1 MSPTKLIQRIV
12 HPLSKEYITPCSRRF
27 CLCIE
32 YLNFST
38 KKDVQYYK
46 NCMINNLKDDD
57 RRHGLYS
64 FEAYGTNLNF
74 YSKNSL

>member
-1 MSPTKLIQRIV
+1 MSNLIQKII
-12 HPLSKEYITPCSRRF
+12 HPIAKENIMPCSRRF

-46 NCMINNLKDDD
+46 NCMINDLKNDDK
-57 RRHGLYS
+57 RHSLYT
-64 FEAYGTNLNF
+64 FDTYGTSRVYIN
-74 YSKNSL
+74 NSP

>member
-1 MSPTKLIQRIV
+1 MSNLIQKII
-12 HPLSKEYITPCSRRF
+12 HPIAKENIMPCSRRF

-46 NCMINNLKDDD
+46 NCMINDLKNDDK
-57 RRHGLYS
+57 RHSLYT
-64 FEAYGTNLNF
+64 FDTYGASRVYIN
-74 YSKNSL
+74 NSP

>member
-1 MSPTKLIQRIV
+1 MSRLIQKII
-12 HPLSKEYITPCSRRF
+12 HTIAKENIMPCSRRF

-46 NCMINNLKDDD
+46 NCMINDLKNDDK
-57 RRHGLYS
+57 RHSLYT
-64 FEAYGTNLNF
+64 FDTYGTSRVYIN
-74 YSKNSL
+74 NSP

>member
-1 MSPTKLIQRIV
+1 MSRLIQKII
-12 HPLSKEYITPCSRRF
+12 HPIAKENIMPCSRRF

-46 NCMINNLKDDD
+46 NCMINDLKNDDK
-57 RRHGLYS
+57 RHSLYT
-64 FEAYGTNLNF
+64 FDTYGTSRVYIN
-74 YSKNSL
+74 NSP